1 MTLLLMIRSTFKEWL
16 PDNDLHVNFRSSE
29 LRVLLV
35 RRPGNKME
43 PSPEIASGS
52 SRYECEVL
60 LTKLRRQMVRQVGY
74 APTSP
79 VWKTEILLLND
90 WRFKVAAGAAT
101 AAASLALQ
109 ASAHL
114 SMPSSV

>member
-1 MTLLLMIRSTFKEWL
+1 
-16 PDNDLHVNFRSSE
+16 
-29 LRVLLV
+29 
-35 RRPGNKME
+35 ME

-60 LTKLRRQMVRQVGY
+60 LVERRRQMVRQAGY
-74 APTSP
+74 APASP

-101 AAASLALQ
+101 AAASSPLQ
-109 ASAHL
+109 GDGHL
-114 SMPSSV
+114 SIPSSVKVARTTGAAPARSRSTGEY

>member
-43 PSPEIASGS
+43 PSPELASGS

-90 WRFKVAAGAAT
+90 WRFQSGRWSCYRR
-101 AAASLALQ
+101 SL
-109 ASAHL
+109 SR
-114 SMPSSV
+114 SSGERTSIYAIQR

>member
-1 MTLLLMIRSTFKEWL
+1 
-16 PDNDLHVNFRSSE
+16 
-29 LRVLLV
+29 
-35 RRPGNKME
+35 ME

-60 LTKLRRQMVRQVGY
+60 LTKLRRQLVRQVGY

-90 WRFKVAAGAAT
+90 WRIKVAAGVGIAPT
-101 AAASLALQ
+101 SPVLQTGPDLSLAIQRLKV
-109 ASAHL
+109 ARTTGAAPVLVSL
-114 SMPSSV
+114 DRRVSMLFDLTRIW

>member
-1 MTLLLMIRSTFKEWL
+1 MLLTLRSHGCRRRTRTFIFEVQSFASYFKR
-16 PDNDLHVNFRSSE
+16 HGSF
-29 LRVLLV
+29 
-35 RRPGNKME
+35 KME
-43 PSPEIASGS
+43 PSPEFASGS

-90 WRFKVAAGAAT
+90 WRF
-101 AAASLALQ
+101 
-109 ASAHL
+109 
-114 SMPSSV
+114 